1 MNNHIELSFCI
12 PTYNRAQSIYKLVTD
27 ILRCNDSNIE
37 VVILDN
43 GSTDETLSIL
53 RTIKDERLRVYSNG
67 ENKGVLYN
75 ILHALNKGWGKYVVF
90 STDKDHVDS
99 NAISEFKS
107 FLLRHPGLAC
117 GYCEYSS
124 KAQIEFELYP
134 KGFQA
139 VEKIAYIGHHP
150 TGYFFKNE
158 LLKSINI
165 TERFADYDFVGHF
178 PFDFVFAELCLMGD
192 GAIYHKS
199 IFSPET
205 ANMAAK
211 QKSFGTNA
219 NLEEA
224 FFSPQGRLKMA
235 INFSRH
241 INTLPL
247 VPQEMESLIID
258 RFMQGLAAATMG
270 YKSIMR
276 NNELCIHYHIASR
289 DIGKKEMFTTGLN
302 FYKKFL
308 NGVIG
313 ISGNNLLAQTKF
325 KLHVL
330 IRLFQK
336 LMRRLFRLS
345 K

>member
-1 MNNHIELSFCI
+1 MKKIELSFCI

-37 VVILDN
+37 VVVLDN

-53 RTIKDERLRVYSNG
+53 RAIKDERLRVYSNG
-67 ENKGVLYN
+67 ENKGVFYN
-75 ILHALNKGWGKYVVF
+75 MLHVINKGRGKYVVV
-90 STDKDHVDS
+90 SLDKDHVDS
-99 NAISEFKS
+99 NAISEFKL
-107 FLLRHPGLAC
+107 FLLRHTGLAC

-150 TGYFFKNE
+150 TGCFFKNE

-178 PFDFVFAELCLMGD
+178 ALDFVFAELCLMGE
-192 GAIYHKS
+192 GAIYHKP

-235 INFSRH
+235 VNFSKH
-241 INTLPL
+241 INALPL
-247 VPQEMESLIID
+247 MQKEKDSLISD
-258 RFMQGLAAATMG
+258 RFVQGIVTATRG
-270 YKSIMR
+270 YQSIMK
-276 NNELCIHYHIASR
+276 NNELCIHYHMESR
-289 DIGKKEMFTTGLN
+289 DVGGKEMVAIGIN
-302 FYKKFL
+302 FYEQFINELADVAGSTSFAKLKFRTY
-308 NGVIG
+308 IF
-313 ISGNNLLAQTKF
+313 S
-325 KLHVL
+325 
-330 IRLFQK
+330 RLFQK
-336 LMRRLFRLS
+336 LLQRIFR
-345 K
+345 